1 MIDWLGCSNPV
12 STPAMEQAYNREKSD
27 YLRFFLVKNCQVNAG
42 EEQLLGLTHFPSR
55 SALIPSCMSFSP
67 LAQSLAWP
75 KLTKDIKIEISSFS
89 EFSMFGSCFSEL
101 SFLKLSFQRLNLKN
115 LSHGL
120 NLRHSSNMVGYTWN
134 CIQWDAA
141 QIH

>member
-1 MIDWLGCSNPV
+1 MIDWLIRVFQSCIDSSNG
-12 STPAMEQAYNREKSD
+12 TGIQQREIRLSQV
-27 YLRFFLVKNCQVNAG
+27 FLVKNCQVNAG

-115 LSHGL
+115 LSHDL
-120 NLRHSSNMVGYTWN
+120 NLRRSSGWFHLN